1 MIISINEN
9 ICKENGLD
17 ISELLAILLIKSCN
31 DLPALLKSLEDR
43 KIIVKDMFRG
53 YMITQRWDDVA
64 SSILL
69 DSDKDRQ
76 SPERIENLAA
86 KLMEI
91 FPKQKKLGTCHYF
104 RGNKKDI
111 VLKLKKFF
119 KIYGKFSDEQILNAA
134 RSYVQSFNGNYSY
147 MRILKYF
154 IWKDEVKINSD
165 GERYVDEVSDL
176 ASWIENEGQ
185 EENLNTEWTSTLR

>member
-1 MIISINEN
+1 MTISINDEVCEKYSLN
-9 ICKENGLD
+9 TT
-17 ISELLAILLIKSCN
+17 ELFALLLIKSCDN
-31 DLPALLKSLEDR
+31 LSSLFESLESK
-43 KIIVKDMFRG
+43 KIIVKDMFGG
-53 YMITQRWDDVA
+53 YMVTQRWDDVA

-69 DSDKDRQ
+69 DSDKNRQ

-165 GERYVDEVSDL
+165 GEKYVDEVSDL

-185 EENLNTEWTSTLR
+185 EENLRNEWTSTLR